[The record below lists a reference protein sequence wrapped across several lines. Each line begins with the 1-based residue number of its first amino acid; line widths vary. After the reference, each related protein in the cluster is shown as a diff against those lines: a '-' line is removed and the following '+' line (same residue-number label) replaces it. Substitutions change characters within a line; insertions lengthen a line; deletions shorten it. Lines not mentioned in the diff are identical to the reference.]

1 MNGSHSSR
9 KKPVKKIV
17 GALLFPDF
25 ELLDIFGPLQMFGM
39 LNDHFEIV
47 MLAESAAPVASAQG
61 PRSVVDHT
69 FTDGADIDILLV
81 PGGQGTRRE
90 AGNPVMLQYLRDCY
104 PQLDYL
110 ASICTGSGVLAAA
123 GLLDGRRAT
132 SNKQS
137 FAWAS
142 SCSSAVTWV
151 AQARWVTDGNIYTA
165 GGVAAGIDM
174 SLALIARILGEEV
187 AVEVARY
194 AEYDWHRDAD
204 WDPFA
209 EQAGLL

>member
-9 KKPVKKIV
+9 KKPRKKIV

-25 ELLDIFGPLQMFGM
+25 ELLDIFGPLEMFGM
-39 LNDHFEIV
+39 LSDHFEIV
-47 MLAESAAPVASAQG
+47 TLAETTRPVASAQG
-61 PRSVVDHT
+61 PRSVVDRT
-69 FTDGADIDILLV
+69 FADDADVDILLL
-81 PGGQGTRRE
+81 PGGRGTRRE
-90 AGNPVMLQYLRDCY
+90 AENPVLLEYLRTLY

-142 SCSSAVTWV
+142 SCGSAVTWV

-174 SLALIARILGEEV
+174 SLALIARILSEDV
-187 AVEVARY
+187 ASEVARY
-194 AEYDWHRDAD
+194 AEYDWHRDAA

>member
-1 MNGSHSSR
+1 MTLMWTSCFSLVAAGRAVKPKTRFCSS
-9 KKPVKKIV
+9 IC
-17 GALLFPDF
+17 
-25 ELLDIFGPLQMFGM
+25 
-39 LNDHFEIV
+39 
-47 MLAESAAPVASAQG
+47 AP
-61 PRSVVDHT
+61 
-69 FTDGADIDILLV
+69 
-81 PGGQGTRRE
+81 
-90 AGNPVMLQYLRDCY
+90 
-104 PQLDYL
+104 
-110 ASICTGSGVLAAA
+110 SICTGSGVLAAA

-142 SCSSAVTWV
+142 SCGSAVTWV

-174 SLALIARILGEEV
+174 SLALIARILSEDV
-187 AVEVARY
+187 ASEVARY
-194 AEYDWHRDAD
+194 AEYDWHRDAA

>member
-9 KKPVKKIV
+9 KKPRKKIV
-17 GALLFPDF
+17 GALLFPEF
-25 ELLDIFGPLQMFGM
+25 ELLDIFGPLEMFGM
-39 LNDHFEIV
+39 LSDHFEIV
-47 MLAESAAPVASAQG
+47 TLAETTQPVASAQG
-61 PRSVVDHT
+61 PRSVVDRT
-69 FTDGADIDILLV
+69 FADDADVDILLL
-81 PGGQGTRRE
+81 PGGRGTRRE
-90 AGNPVMLQYLRDCY
+90 AENPVLLEYLRTLY

-142 SCSSAVTWV
+142 SCGRAVTWV

-174 SLALIARILGEEV
+174 SLALIARILSEDV
-187 AVEVARY
+187 AREVARN
-194 AEYDWHRDAD
+194 AEYDWHRDAA

>member
-9 KKPVKKIV
+9 KKPRKKIV

-25 ELLDIFGPLQMFGM
+25 ELLDIFGPLEMFGM
-39 LNDHFEIV
+39 LSDHFEIV
-47 MLAESAAPVASAQG
+47 MLAETTQPVASAQG
-61 PRSVVDHT
+61 PRSVVDRT
-69 FTDGADIDILLV
+69 FADDADVDILLL
-81 PGGQGTRRE
+81 PGGRGTRRE
-90 AGNPVMLQYLRDCY
+90 AENPVLLEYLRTLY

-142 SCSSAVTWV
+142 SCGSAVTWV

-174 SLALIARILGEEV
+174 SLALIARILSEDV
-187 AVEVARY
+187 ASKVARY
-194 AEYDWHRDAD
+194 AEYDWHRDAA

>member
-1 MNGSHSSR
+1 MNGSQVPR
-9 KKPVKKIV
+9 KKIV

-25 ELLDIFGPLQMFGM
+25 ELLDIFGPLEMFGM
-39 LNDHFEIV
+39 LSDQFEIV
-47 MLAESAAPVASAQG
+47 TLAETTQPVASAQG
-61 PRSVVDHT
+61 PRSVVDRT
-69 FTDGADIDILLV
+69 FADAADVDILLL
-81 PGGQGTRRE
+81 PGGHGTRRE
-90 AGNPVMLQYLRDCY
+90 AENPVLLEYLRTLY

-142 SCSSAVTWV
+142 SCGSAVTWV

-174 SLALIARILGEEV
+174 SLALIARILSEDT

-194 AEYDWHRDAD
+194 AECDWHRDAG

>member
-9 KKPVKKIV
+9 KKPRKKIV
-17 GALLFPDF
+17 GALLFPEF
-25 ELLDIFGPLQMFGM
+25 ELLDIFGPLEMFGM
-39 LNDHFEIV
+39 LSDHFEIV
-47 MLAESAAPVASAQG
+47 TLAETTRPVASAQG
-61 PRSVVDHT
+61 PRSVVDRT
-69 FTDGADIDILLV
+69 FADDADVDILLL
-81 PGGQGTRRE
+81 PGGRGTRRE
-90 AGNPVMLQYLRDCY
+90 AENPVLLEYLRTLY

-142 SCSSAVTWV
+142 SCGSAVTWV

-174 SLALIARILGEEV
+174 SLALIARILSEDV
-187 AVEVARY
+187 ASEVARY
-194 AEYDWHRDAD
+194 AEYDWHRDAA

>member
-1 MNGSHSSR
+1 MNDSQVPR
-9 KKPVKKIV
+9 KKIV

-39 LNDHFEIV
+39 LADHFEIV
-47 MLAESAAPVASAQG
+47 TLAETAQPVASAQG
-61 PRSVVDHT
+61 PRSVVDRT
-69 FTDGADIDILLV
+69 FTDAADIDILLV
-81 PGGQGTRRE
+81 PGGRGTRRE
-90 AGNPVMLQYLRDCY
+90 AKNPVLLQYLCACY
-104 PQLDYL
+104 PRLDYL
-110 ASICTGSGVLAAA
+110 ASICTGAGILAAA
-123 GLLDGRRAT
+123 GLLDARRAT

-137 FAWAS
+137 FAWVS

-174 SLALIARILGEEV
+174 SLALIARILSEEV

-194 AEYDWHRDAD
+194 AEYDWHRDAS

-209 EQAGLL
+209 EQAGLI